1 MAEVE
6 IMKGLS
12 HPNIIEYRG
21 YFKDFDFGAEK
32 KDEAINYSIEND
44 SNDELQTDDSPVGGG
59 RAS

>member
-32 KDEAINYSIEND
+32 KAMDYFN
-44 SNDELQTDDSPVGGG
+44 
-59 RAS
+59 

>member
-32 KDEAINYSIEND
+32 KAIDYFNQDEA
-44 SNDELQTDDSPVGGG
+44 DELQAESGTF
-59 RAS
+59 